1 MSYRNPKYTYQS
13 HASYYQNLI
22 DAGVKAGSKII
33 ENENTKKETARKI
46 NQARVSASRGANQA
60 FVTKGVQSNTY
71 GNQTTKGAIGSYFE
85 NTGPLIGDLTMQTT
99 GPDAPCEANGNCAEL
114 TSRLATLNKAPG
126 VIKEFTEN
134 MLSQVDYSKLENF
147 DENQGGNFILAAN
160 ILQGVDA
167 TTPAYGYSYDIEEGM
182 GEGGRP
188 DGSYNWVFKFDETAA
203 RKQLAADGKTE
214 EEINEM
220 MPGLKFDGKDSF
232 SINSAGL
239 AQQTANGGSVFVDT
253 PKMSNEMQEMVSS
266 SNFMKDTEKDSKG
279 NIIPGT
285 GTFVIEDFMLVNEQ
299 GLSEWEQITEGTV
312 GEGDAAQDFNIKYNL
327 IDRNKIKK
335 ELNDA
340 LNLKFGH
347 YSRPENQGEAIA
359 LWNKVLSKKDLSDI
373 NVEEVEKAIGF
384 APTEEDLKIW
394 GYDNPNGLSER
405 QLKLF
410 EQLYGDYAVDEVY
423 GLMTNEAY
431 KSQRK
436 YKKVVRGSGDKTDE
450 NDETQL

>member
-22 DAGVKAGSKII
+22 DAGVKAGSKIT

-46 NQARVSASRGANQA
+46 NQARVGASRGANQA

-126 VIKEFTEN
+126 VIKDFTEN

-160 ILQGVDA
+160 ILQGADA
-167 TTPAYGYSYDIEEGM
+167 TTPAYGYSYNIEEGM
-182 GEGGRP
+182 GEEDRP

-220 MPGLKFDGKDSF
+220 MPGLRFDGKDSF

-253 PKMSNEMQEMVSS
+253 PKMSNEMEEIVSAS
-266 SNFMKDTEKDSKG
+266 GFMTGTEKDSKG
-279 NIIPGT
+279 KIIPGT
-285 GTFVIEDFMLVNEQ
+285 GSFDIKKFKLQGDDGYDQISVVQEGVI
-299 GLSEWEQITEGTV
+299 
-312 GEGDAAQDFNIKYNL
+312 GEGDNAQNYSANYNL
-327 IDRNKIKK
+327 IDENKIKNAMQNEINTK
-335 ELNDA
+335 MDY
-340 LNLKFGH
+340 FGQQQ
-347 YSRPENQGEAIA
+347 NQGSAIA
-359 LWNKVLSKKDLSDI
+359 LWNKVLSDVDITDI
-373 NVEEVEKAIGF
+373 NVEEVEKAIGYK
-384 APTEEDLKIW
+384 PTEEDLQTW
-394 GYDNPNGLSER
+394 DYNNSSGLSEK
-405 QLKLF
+405 QLGLF
-410 EQLYGDYAVDEVY
+410 KHLYEKYAVNEVY
-423 GLMTNEAY
+423 KLMTHEAY
-431 KSQRK
+431 KTQRA
-436 YKKVVRGSGDKTDE
+436 YKPSEKRSTNPDFDKGKF
-450 NDETQL
+450 